1 MYSPGN
7 EQAAATVA
15 SALGVPAVEQMTGL
29 GDTVQ
34 VVLGPD
40 FSSVN
45 TPEAAGSS
53 ISMEVTQGES
63 TSAPTEL
70 PEDLTVTNGADTTCE

>member
-15 SALGVPAVEQMTGL
+15 AALGDPHIQRVTGM
-29 GDTVQ
+29 GQVVN

-40 FSSVN
+40 FAGVN
-45 TPEAAGSS
+45 TPPPSGSEIAVHVTHTAGA
-53 ISMEVTQGES
+53 T
-63 TSAPTEL
+63 PTEL